1 MADQGS
7 EDLELKTLA
16 GLDPLIHAPARL
28 MVLTYL
34 YVVESIDFVYLKR
47 VTELSWG
54 NLSRHLS
61 KLEAAGYVEMEKTF
75 QDKKPHTMIRLTER
89 GRDAFRVYKDSLEQV
104 LGNLPEW
111 IQVYRL
117 FGAIDQVAPQIWW

>member
-1 MADQGS
+1 MADQGA
-7 EDLELKTLA
+7 EDLGLKNLA

-34 YVVESIDFVYLKR
+34 YVVEAIDFVYLKR

-61 KLEAAGYVEMEKTF
+61 KLEEAGYLEMEKTF
-75 QDKKPHTMIRLTER
+75 QDKKPHTMIRLTGQ
-89 GRDAFRVYKDSLEQV
+89 GRAAFRAYKDGLQEV
-104 LGNLPEW
+104 LGNLP
-111 IQVYRL
+111 
-117 FGAIDQVAPQIWW
+117 D